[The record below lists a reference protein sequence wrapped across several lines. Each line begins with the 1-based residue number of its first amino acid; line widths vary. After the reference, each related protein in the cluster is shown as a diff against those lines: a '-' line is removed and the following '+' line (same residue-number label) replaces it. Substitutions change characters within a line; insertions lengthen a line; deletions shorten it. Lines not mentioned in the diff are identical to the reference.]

1 MVQPEP
7 PKVATNAYCLFDYFM
22 IHFTVQH
29 FFIVIVL
36 VSGTVTKLVNYTK
49 LAAGRNLV
57 LNLVRSSMYYSSV
70 VQLYTGD
77 SFKILFHLGCVRPA
91 SSFSE
96 IGAFI
101 I

>member
-36 VSGTVTKLVNYTK
+36 VSGTATKSVNYTK
-49 LAAGRNLV
+49 LAAGRNLL
-57 LNLVRSSMYYSSV
+57 LNLVRTYVLVCSTA
-70 VQLYTGD
+70 L
-77 SFKILFHLGCVRPA
+77 
-91 SSFSE
+91 
-96 IGAFI
+96 
-101 I
+101 